1 MGSNIK
7 GKSTEDKKIII
18 LEDLDFL
25 WSEETIEKVKNMWDM
40 HIGLKGISKVVNR
53 EEDEVF
59 LLLLHLARKKEIK
72 KRDSYIWGVFNGE
85 KSI

>member
-1 MGSNIK
+1 MSK
-7 GKSTEDKKIII
+7 ERKLTEDKKIII

-25 WSEETIEKVKNMWDM
+25 WPEDTVEKVKNMWEM
-40 HIGLKGISKVVNR
+40 NIGIKGITKVINR

-59 LLLLHLARKKEIK
+59 LLLLHLARNKEIK

-85 KSI
+85 